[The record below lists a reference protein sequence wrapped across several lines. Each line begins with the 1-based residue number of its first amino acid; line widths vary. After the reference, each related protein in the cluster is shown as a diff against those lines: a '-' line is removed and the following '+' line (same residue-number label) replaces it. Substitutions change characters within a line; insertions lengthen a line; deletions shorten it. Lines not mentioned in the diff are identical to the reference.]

1 MVPKFQDH
9 LAGNMKSTIKFF
21 LFIICAVTIC
31 FPGPAL
37 ATQGHGGIEGVY
49 AHQIAHIFFI
59 ISLGVLIYLLRA
71 RKLVQATGWRYIQYS
86 ALFFILWNI
95 DTITVHALDDQ
106 FGIIQAETIGVWQIQ
121 ISDSLNSNLLK
132 FFYYVIKL
140 DHLLCV
146 PALLFLYF
154 GLRRLIVESKPEM
167 SVEGQA

>member
-1 MVPKFQDH
+1 
-9 LAGNMKSTIKFF
+9 MKQKIYAHMIILCLGIFF
-21 LFIICAVTIC
+21 I
-31 FPGPAL
+31 PGLAL

-49 AHQIAHIFFI
+49 AHQFAHIFFI
-59 ISLGVLIYLLRA
+59 MSMGVLIYWLRT
-71 RKLVQATGWRYIQYS
+71 RKLVQRTGWRFIQYS

-121 ISDSLNSNLLK
+121 ISDPLNSHLLE

-154 GLRRLIVESKPEM
+154 GLRRLIAESKSEM
-167 SVEGQA
+167 PVEGQV

>member
-1 MVPKFQDH
+1 
-9 LAGNMKSTIKFF
+9 MKSYLKYF
-21 LFIICAVTIC
+21 LFIICFVVIC

-71 RKLVQATGWRYIQYS
+71 RKLVRAAGWRYIQYS

-106 FGIIQAETIGVWQIQ
+106 FGIIQTQTLGVWQIK
-121 ISDSLNSNLLK
+121 IVDAFDHAILK
-132 FFYYVIKL
+132 YFYYLIKL

-154 GLRRLIVESKPEM
+154 GLRRLIVDIKPEM
-167 SVEGQA
+167 SGGGRT

>member
-1 MVPKFQDH
+1 MQTKIIVYS
-9 LAGNMKSTIKFF
+9 LTLCSGII
-21 LFIICAVTIC
+21 LF
-31 FPGPAL
+31 PSLAL

-59 ISLGVLIYLLRA
+59 ISLAVLIYWLRT
-71 RKLVQATGWRYIQYS
+71 RKLVQTNGWRLIQYS

-95 DTITVHALDDQ
+95 DTITVHTLDDQ

-121 ISDSLNSNLLK
+121 IADAFDHNFLK
-132 FFYYVIKL
+132 HIYYVIKL

-154 GLRRLIVESKPEM
+154 GLRRLIVENRPEM
-167 SVEGQA
+167 PGEGQT